1 MHITL
6 FFISCLIAIYFI
18 FLGEKVSKKWVS
30 RSFKL
35 YAILFTISAILIG
48 STYINEHKTAFIAAT
63 KELLPISDDLKLVE
77 PAEAMVSQ
85 RTIKDSVR
93 LQAPLIGQ
101 LPELPRGCEVTTLAM
116 LLGYHNIDVDKMEL
130 AKQVKQDPTPYKKT
144 DKGIHFGNPNNGF
157 VGDMYSFAT
166 PGYGVYHK
174 PITELAGQY
183 AGERVLDFTGQD
195 FAEIINQL
203 NQDRPVWVIINATY
217 DKLPKK
223 QFTTWQTPDG
233 LIDITMKEHS
243 VLITGY
249 DQDYIY
255 FNDPLKRDK
264 KAPIEEFKAAWV
276 QMGKQAITVL

>member
-35 YAILFTISAILIG
+35 YAVLFTISAILIG
-48 STYINEHKTAFIAAT
+48 STYISEHKTAFIAAA
-63 KELLPISDDLKLVE
+63 KELLPISNEPKLVE

-85 RTIKDSVR
+85 RTIKESVR

-101 LPELPRGCEVTTLAM
+101 LPELPRGCEVTSLAM
-116 LLGYHNIDVDKMEL
+116 LLNYHDIDMGKMEL

-144 DKGIHFGNPNNGF
+144 DKGVYFGNPNNGF
-157 VGDMYSFAT
+157 VGDMYSFTT
-166 PGYGVYHK
+166 PGFGVYHK
-174 PITELAGQY
+174 PIMELAGQY

-195 FAEIINQL
+195 FGEIINQL
-203 NQDRPVWVIINATY
+203 NQERPVWVIINATY
-217 DKLPKK
+217 DKLPEK

-233 LIDITMKEHS
+233 PINITMKEHS

-276 QMGKQAITVL
+276 QMGKQAITIL